1 MSATVPRGQ
10 APVLPLPPRS
20 VLSTMRSVAAVVAL
34 LACLHAGAWAI
45 FQTQASAPPFND
57 TLNSL
62 SYSPFRSNPEDGIRP
77 TEAQIRSDL
86 KLIAP
91 YTRSIR
97 LYGSTGGLELVP
109 RIANEFGLKV
119 TLGISLNYVPNPRS
133 WQSYYGEE
141 RKRKEHYEERK
152 QNKERNEREIAAA
165 IDLAHKNRN
174 INGII
179 VGNETI
185 YRGVFLSRQEI
196 QEQIKRGE
204 YKGGWD
210 PKEGGWD
217 IDDLI
222 AIIKRVKREA

>member
-119 TLGISLNYVPNPRS
+119 TLGISLNYTQKPGPQFDIGPWRRETHK
-133 WQSYYGEE
+133 EE
-141 RKRKEHYEERK
+141 RDR
-152 QNKERNEREIAAA
+152 NAERNEREIAAA
-165 IDLAHKNRN
+165 IDLARKNRN
-174 INGII
+174 
-179 VGNETI
+179 V
-185 YRGVFLSRQEI
+185 
-196 QEQIKRGE
+196 
-204 YKGGWD
+204 
-210 PKEGGWD
+210 
-217 IDDLI
+217 
-222 AIIKRVKREA
+222 